1 MGSWI
6 KLSEQM
12 REEYIGDRDNLCIA
26 RSGVFISTCNS
37 MGGVEMPHGVWDW
50 GQFGNLNYMIEICIP
65 VLSQKY

>member
-1 MGSWI
+1 MGSWR

-37 MGGVEMPHGVWDW
+37 MGGWKCPTVFGTGVS
-50 GQFGNLNYMIEICIP
+50 LAI
-65 VLSQKY
+65 